1 MQQIPNSNLL
11 LLVTD
16 PTCDCSIFPPVLQ
29 EATEVKY
36 ILPICQDVRG
46 DGGVAVQERWWG
58 LDFEAEATLP
68 HRAPLLVL
76 QLFPRPLG
84 TAS

>member
-1 MQQIPNSNLL
+1 MQQVPNSSLL

-36 ILPICQDVRG
+36 ILPVFPDARG
-46 DGGVAVQERWWG
+46 EEGVKVQELGG
-58 LDFEAEATLP
+58 LQF
-68 HRAPLLVL
+68 
-76 QLFPRPLG
+76 G
-84 TAS
+84 G

>member
-16 PTCDCSIFPPVLQ
+16 TTCDCSIFPLILQ

-36 ILPICQDVRG
+36 ILP
-46 DGGVAVQERWWG
+46 
-58 LDFEAEATLP
+58 
-68 HRAPLLVL
+68 VL
-76 QLFPRPLG
+76 QRTGGGLG
-84 TAS
+84 GHGGDVIEGLRF

>member
-36 ILPICQDVRG
+36 ILLICHNVQGEGRVS
-46 DGGVAVQERWWG
+46 VQERLRG
-58 LDFEAEATLP
+58 
-68 HRAPLLVL
+68 
-76 QLFPRPLG
+76 
-84 TAS
+84 